1 MSLQH
6 VDYFNLEI
14 STAPKIQEEYLIFAL
29 SVLKNLDSGAV
40 YKRAITRNI
49 CKEYGPEWGGGNWAG
64 PRDQSPSWP

>member
-40 YKRAITRNI
+40 
-49 CKEYGPEWGGGNWAG
+49 
-64 PRDQSPSWP
+64 